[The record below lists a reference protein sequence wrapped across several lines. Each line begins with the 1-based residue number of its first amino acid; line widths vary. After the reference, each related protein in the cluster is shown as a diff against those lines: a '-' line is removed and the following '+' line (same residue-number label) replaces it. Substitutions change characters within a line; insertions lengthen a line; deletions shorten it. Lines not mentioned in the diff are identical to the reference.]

1 MKNTYFFMRHG
12 QSLAN
17 LKHLVISDPKNGVK
31 HYGLSALGKK
41 QVLDSISKNKDLD
54 KETIIYS
61 SDFKRARESAEI
73 VSNYLKAKKPIL
85 KEELRERHL
94 GNFEKGK
101 DDMYTQLWSEDLKGK
116 TLTSVES
123 VQSVATRVTKLIQEI
138 EKTRNNKK
146 ILFVAHGDIISV
158 GLTILNKKELK
169 KHHAIFSMLKTA
181 EIRKANK

>member
-1 MKNTYFFMRHG
+1 MNNIYFFMRHG

-41 QVLDSISKNKDLD
+41 QVLDSISANKDLD
-54 KETIIYS
+54 KDTIIYS

-73 VSNYLKAKKPIL
+73 VRGYLKAKKPIL

-94 GNFEKGK
+94 GNYEKGK
-101 DDMYTQLWSEDLKGK
+101 DDMYDLFWAEDLKGK
-116 TLTSVES
+116 TLTSVEPI
-123 VQSVATRVTKLIQEI
+123 QSVAARVTRLIQEI
-138 EKTRNNKK
+138 EKKHNNKK

-158 GLTILNKKELK
+158 GLTLLNKKELK
-169 KHHAIFSMLKTA
+169 KHHAIFSMLQTA
-181 EIRKANK
+181 EIKKA